1 MPPFVSDPIFGR
13 STRTALLV
21 GAALWIVPAQAYA
34 EAQLENPAEA
44 EYQNQS
50 ETSDEDEVY
59 DTDIVVT
66 APRLQGQLKTDVRA
80 LAELDEADISSYGA
94 SSIEE
99 LLEALEP
106 QTRSGGGS
114 GRPVMLVNGRRISGF
129 NGIRSIPPEA
139 IAKMEIFPE
148 EVALQYGYAA
158 TQRVVN
164 FVLKP
169 NFKQFSGEIEGGTP
183 TQGGRLQS
191 ELEGN
196 FIAIRENG
204 RLNMKAGWEHKGL
217 LLESERD
224 LTPTNGISASTE
236 ARSLL
241 SQSDAYVVEG
251 TVVRNLDRVTDL
263 TLSGSFEQTD
273 SLGLLGLAG
282 DGVSARRRNSRNQ
295 NFSTSAAVN
304 GMLGSWTWA
313 LTGNYADDDT
323 RTLTDQDAAQRS
335 RVDSS
340 QQTFG
345 ANANATGTIVE
356 GWAGP
361 IRASVTAGYA
371 GQRFD
376 SRTEDVTGISSNDLA
391 RDTPS
396 ILGSVTIPL
405 LDPDYDIGKIGR
417 LSLTLNGNA
426 EKPSDFSGL
435 TSWGSSLNWGV
446 TDRLSFIASYQ
457 VDEAAPTMSQLGATQ
472 LVTENVTYYD
482 LKQGETVEIT
492 SITGGNPDLLAETRR
507 QLKFG
512 MNWQVPF
519 VEGMRFSAEYNR
531 KRSSDTPS
539 SFPLLTEAIE
549 AAFPDRVTRAPDGTL
564 LSFDQRPVNFARS
577 ESSQLRWGISMSGKI
592 AANSAA
598 TSGRGQN
605 AGAGA
610 ATSGG
615 GVAEGA
621 RTRGDGVAPPREA
634 GERRMG
640 RGRPVCVTPDQMT
653 SPIVEGQIAGSV
665 APQRGAPSAEGERP
679 RLTCPDGLSLRFI
692 PNPEAA
698 ADGTT
703 PARPMGE
710 GNAVPPMDGRPPMD
724 GPPPERM
731 AGGGSGGRGMG
742 MMGGGP
748 RGPGGMMGGGGGGGR
763 WNVDLNHTIKLTDTV
778 NIGQGVPELDLLNG
792 DATGSGGGSTRHLVE
807 LNGGFFYKG
816 IGTRLSA
823 KYDGGSRIVG
833 GANGDLKFHDLATF
847 NLRVFAE
854 FNQMPKVTESLP
866 FLKNSRMRFSFN
878 NIFDAQRKVTDGSGL
893 VPLNYQPG
901 YIDPLGRYV
910 ELSWRKSF

>member
-1 MPPFVSDPIFGR
+1 MNDPLSPF
-13 STRTALLV
+13 TARAMLLAGV
-21 GAALWIVPAQAYA
+21 AALSFPHGAIAA
-34 EAQLENPAEA
+34 EAQLEDPNAA
-44 EYQNQS
+44 VAGGYDDS
-50 ETSDEDEVY
+50 YASHEDE
-59 DTDIVVT
+59 IIVT
-66 APRLQGQLKTDVRA
+66 APRLSGQLKTDVRA

-204 RLNMKAGWEHKGL
+204 RINMKAGWDHKGL

-224 LTPTNGISASTE
+224 LTPTNGISASTD

-241 SQSDAYVVEG
+241 SQSDAYVIEG

-323 RTLTDQDAAQRS
+323 RTLTDQDAAPRS

-482 LKQGETVEIT
+482 LKHGETVEIT
-492 SITGGNPDLLAETRR
+492 SITGGNPELLAETRR

-512 MNWQVPF
+512 MNWQLPF

-539 SFPLLTEAIE
+539 SFPLLTEVIE

-653 SPIVEGQIAGSV
+653 SPIVDGQIAGSV

-692 PNPEAA
+692 PNPEAP
-698 ADGTT
+698 ADGNT
-703 PARPMGE
+703 PARSIG
-710 GNAVPPMDGRPPMD
+710 GTD
-724 GPPPERM
+724 GPRPDRM
-731 AGGGSGGRGMG
+731 AGGSGGRSMG
-742 MMGGGP
+742 MMGGGSRGP
-748 RGPGGMMGGGGGGGR
+748 RGMMGGGGGR

-823 KYDGGSRIVG
+823 KYDGGSRIAG

-847 NLRVFAE
+847 NLRLFAD
-854 FNQMPKVTESLP
+854 FNQMPKVTESLS
-866 FLKNSRMRFSFN
+866 FLKNSRLRLSVN
-878 NIFDAQRKVTDGSGL
+878 NIFDAQRKVTDGSGV